1 MTKSNIFRIIIPL
14 TCVLITWGCGGQD
27 TGRPKDSV
35 ACVGNT
41 CLTDRDIQYQI
52 PESYRGMAPLEEKKE
67 YVRRWLRNEVLYQA
81 AKNEKLD
88 QDKRVQA
95 LAQQAFKDIVV
106 QQYLDA
112 KLKNKIEVTPEEAL
126 GFYRQNQS
134 MFIWDDDYMRF
145 SHIFTKGLAGISLAD
160 LMMKEGNKF
169 EDVAAR
175 TSEDERT
182 KKQGGDLGFMKM
194 NELSPEVV
202 EYAQKLKLN
211 ETSPPI
217 QTSYGYEIIKLT
229 DIKPK
234 GTPQDFESVK
244 AKIVDLLASDY
255 RQREIDK
262 MVQQLSDQER
272 IETYDW
278 AKDVKLN
285 AAK

>member
-145 SHIFTKGLAGISLAD
+145 SHIFTKKVAGISLAD
-160 LMMKEGNKF
+160 LLLKEGNKF
-169 EDVAAR
+169 EDVAVR

-194 NELSPEVV
+194 NDLSPEIV

-211 ETSPPI
+211 ETSSPI

-229 DIKPK
+229 DIKLK
-234 GTPQDFESVK
+234 GSPQDFESVK
-244 AKIVDLLASDY
+244 EKIDNLLASNN
-255 RQREIDK
+255 RQRDIDK
-262 MVQQLSDQER
+262 MVQELSDQER
-272 IETYDW
+272 VETFDW

-285 AAK
+285 ASK

>member
-1 MTKSNIFRIIIPL
+1 MKDNIFRIIIPL
-14 TCVLITWGCGGQD
+14 TLVLITGGCGGQE
-27 TGRPKDSV
+27 TSRPKDSV

-52 PESYRGMAPLEEKKE
+52 PESYRGIVPLEEKKE
-67 YVRRWLRNEVLYQA
+67 YVKRWLKNEVLYQA
-81 AKNEKLD
+81 AKNERLD

-95 LAQQAFKDIVV
+95 LAQQAFKDMVI

-145 SHIFTKGLAGISLAD
+145 SHIYTKGVARISLAD
-160 LMMKEGNKF
+160 LLLKEGNKF
-169 EDVAAR
+169 EDVAIR
-175 TSEDERT
+175 TSEDEKT

-194 NELSPEVV
+194 NELSPEIV

-234 GTPQDFESVK
+234 GSSQDFESVK
-244 AKIVDLLASDY
+244 EKIVNLLASNY

-262 MVQQLSDQER
+262 MVQELSDQER

-278 AKDVKLN
+278 AKDIQLN
-285 AAK
+285 PSK

>member
-1 MTKSNIFRIIIPL
+1 MKDNIFRIIVL
-14 TCVLITWGCGGQD
+14 LALVLITGGCGNQETSRSKD
-27 TGRPKDSV
+27 TV

-52 PESYRGMAPLEEKKE
+52 PDSYRGIVTMEEKKE
-67 YVRRWLRNEVLYQA
+67 YVRRWLKSEILFQA

-88 QDKRVQA
+88 QDKRVQS
-95 LAQQAFKDIVV
+95 LAQQAFKDLVV

-112 KLKNKIEVTPEEAL
+112 RLKNKIEVTPEEAL

-134 MFIWDDDYMRF
+134 KFIWDDDYMRF
-145 SHIFTKGLAGISLAD
+145 SHIFTQGLAGISLAD
-160 LMMKEGNKF
+160 LLMNEGNKF

-182 KKQGGDLGFMKM
+182 KKQGGDLGYMKL

-217 QTSYGYEIIKLT
+217 KTSYGYEIIRLT

-234 GTPQDFESVK
+234 GSPQDFESVK
-244 AKIVDLLASDY
+244 TKIVNLLASDY

-285 AAK
+285 AAQ